1 MKSSIISAIV
11 ALAAFAKTPAE
22 VPKEHRYPDAAQGG
36 LAFADEWKAL
46 VKLDEGDRFGWKLRF
61 EAGTGIDWIK
71 KATKFR
77 TDGVLVSADA
87 MLRTS
92 STSRWERPASYP
104 LGLDALPLSGNA
116 FHTDK
121 EKEPWAMVVLAGECR
136 VRGVLVA
143 NPGGCRGR
151 QPPIEVQLS
160 GDGKEWRT
168 VFSDDAVRT
177 EYRVDLGDKSVV
189 AKFVRVR
196 RVPGAREDFF
206 HLNKILVYG
215 DRMY

>member
-1 MKSSIISAIV
+1 MRKMMVAACAVV
-11 ALAAFAKTPAE
+11 ALAAFAKTPEE

-36 LAFADEWKAL
+36 HLLVLQCGSDWCESGEWIARAARPLEGHRAFADSCAEAL
-46 VKLDEGDRFGWKLRF
+46 KGW
-61 EAGTGIDWIK
+61 
-71 KATKFR
+71 
-77 TDGVLVSADA
+77 
-87 MLRTS
+87 
-92 STSRWERPASYP
+92 
-104 LGLDALPLSGNA
+104 
-116 FHTDK
+116 
-121 EKEPWAMVVLAGECR
+121 
-136 VRGVLVA
+136 
-143 NPGGCRGR
+143 R